1 VDAGTIALIAG
12 TVIGGLGTLFLYF
25 ETRFGRRRTE
35 RKSAMDARLA
45 AALVPIKEDLQSIH
59 AKLDADSSHQDAATK
74 IAIAEALLPV
84 KDQLT
89 TLNTKV
95 EPLWKA
101 IEALTVSNIQVLHKP
116 HPQNAELDALYDA
129 YFAYVDGHGTF
140 TADQELRLRHYLRI
154 IKDWLPGQNVGFHVD
169 PGDPTSAA
177 IVLATMDLTRI
188 RRKQQEQ
195 EKK

>member
-1 VDAGTIALIAG
+1 VDAGTIALIVG
-12 TVIGGLGTLFLYF
+12 TVIGGLGTLFLYL

-45 AALVPIKEDLQSIH
+45 TALAPIKADLQSIH
-59 AKLDADSSHQDAATK
+59 AKLDAESSHQDASTK
-74 IAIAEALLPV
+74 IAIAEALEPV
-84 KDQLT
+84 KDQLS

-101 IEALTVSNIQVLHKP
+101 IEALAVSNIQVLHKP
-116 HPQNAELDALYDA
+116 HPENAELDALYDA
-129 YFAYVDGHGTF
+129 YYAYVDGRGPF
-140 TADQELRLRHYLRI
+140 GADQEMRLRHYLRI
-154 IKDWLPGQNVGFHVD
+154 IKDWIPGQDVGFHVD

-195 EKK
+195 K